1 MKSSNYSRPCSN
13 HITIDYS
20 CDVTIAMD
28 SAKGIN
34 NPKGYTV
41 FGLSHTSHFCL
52 KESLGQGGRSWLNVS
67 NSVIGVP

>member
-1 MKSSNYSRPCSN
+1 MESRNYWAACSN

-34 NPKGYTV
+34 NPKGYTSV
-41 FGLSHTSHFCL
+41 LSLDSA
-52 KESLGQGGRSWLNVS
+52 KV
-67 NSVIGVP
+67 VDKYI